1 MGWPSTMADRDE
13 RQHMLEC
20 EARYWLRRGNTTPEK
35 VAELKETH
43 LRKRGE
49 QAINLLI
56 EEMRKQWRRRHEWLG
71 KEHG

>member
-1 MGWPSTMADRDE
+1 MSDQDE

-20 EARYWLRRGNTTPEK
+20 EARYWLRRGKTTPEK

-43 LRKRGE
+43 LNKRGE
-49 QAINLLI
+49 QAVTRLI

-71 KEHG
+71 RENG

>member
-1 MGWPSTMADRDE
+1 MSDQDE

-20 EARYWLRRGNTTPEK
+20 ETRYWLRRGNTTPEK

-43 LRKRGE
+43 LKKRGE
-49 QAINLLI
+49 QAVTRLI

-71 KEHG
+71 REHG